1 MKQQKE
7 AFEKAKEL
15 AALGEDFSV
24 LVGIIDP
31 EQRMRLRAYVLNLPE
46 NVARKTIYGRVQ
58 LANLPTTTKSKGRPK
73 NNKPIL

>member
-15 AALGEDFSV
+15 AALGEEFSI

-46 NVARKTIYGRVQ
+46 DVARKTIYGRVQ
-58 LANLPTTTKSKGRPK
+58 LANLPTTAKSRGRPRK
-73 NNKPIL
+73 N

>member
-15 AALGEDFSV
+15 AASGEDFSI

-46 NVARKTIYGRVQ
+46 D
-58 LANLPTTTKSKGRPK
+58 
-73 NNKPIL
+73 

>member
-15 AALGEDFSV
+15 AASGEDFSI

-46 NVARKTIYGRVQ
+46 DVARKTIYGRVQ
-58 LANLPTTTKSKGRPK
+58 LANLPTTTTKSRGRPRK
-73 NNKPIL
+73 N

>member
-15 AALGEDFSV
+15 AASGEDFSI

-46 NVARKTIYGRVQ
+46 DVARKTIYGRVQ
-58 LANLPTTTKSKGRPK
+58 LANLPATTKSRGRPK
-73 NNKPIL
+73 KQ

>member
-15 AALGEDFSV
+15 AASGEDFSI

-46 NVARKTIYGRVQ
+46 DVARKTIYGRVQ
-58 LANLPTTTKSKGRPK
+58 LANLPTTTKSRGRPK
-73 NNKPIL
+73 KQ